1 MKNKTL
7 LIIGG
12 TGFFAKSIIN
22 FLVYESKLNNIKK
35 IILLSRGNNKIK
47 LPKEDQKK
55 IYIHQIYGDISK
67 LKKIPYADYIMYC
80 AINTNY
86 KEYYKGICNYYKLAK
101 KYHSKSKIL
110 YTSSGAVYGQ
120 QPKNIKEIKEN
131 YLLNHKRIDYKN
143 KNKNNYSLIKLKN
156 EEIFKSLTK
165 SNIKVSI
172 ARCFAFVGKYL
183 PRNGNFVIGN
193 LIESILFKKNLEIK
207 ADYNVIRSYMHENDL
222 SNWLLKIVKSSN
234 VKCPIYNVG
243 SDKIVKI
250 KNLAYALSR
259 KYKLELKLKKI
270 KHRFEDKYIPSI
282 QKAKKELKLRLKYN
296 SSDAVNNVI
305 ESIRQNKL

>member
-1 MKNKTL
+1 MKNKIL

-12 TGFFAKSIIN
+12 TGFFGKSIVN
-22 FLVYESKLNNIKK
+22 FLVHESKLYNFKK
-35 IILLSRGNNKIK
+35 IILLSRGNNKIEISRK
-47 LPKEDQKK
+47 DIAKK
-55 IYIHQIYGDISK
+55 RIHQIYGDISK
-67 LKKIPYADYIMYC
+67 LKKIPYADYVIYC
-80 AINTNY
+80 VINSNY
-86 KEYYKGICNYYKLAK
+86 KEYFKGICNYYKLAK
-101 KYHSKSKIL
+101 KYHFKSKIL

-131 YLLNHKRIDYKN
+131 YLLNHKRIDYNN
-143 KNKNNYSLIKLKN
+143 KNKNDYSLIKLKN

-183 PRNGNFVIGN
+183 PRNSNFVVGN
-193 LIESILFKKNLEIK
+193 LIESILLKKNLEIK

-250 KNLAYALSR
+250 KNLAYDLSS

-296 SSDAVNNVI
+296 SLDAVNDVI
-305 ESIRQNKL
+305 ESMYQNKL